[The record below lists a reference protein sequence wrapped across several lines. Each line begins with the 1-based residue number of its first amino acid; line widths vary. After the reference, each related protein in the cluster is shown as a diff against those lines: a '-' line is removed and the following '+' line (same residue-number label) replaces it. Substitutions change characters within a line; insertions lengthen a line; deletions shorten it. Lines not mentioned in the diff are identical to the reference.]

1 MMCRNKEGTP
11 MPARRT
17 PRTLLVIPVSLAVLV
32 LAPIS
37 LLRLLPTAA
46 PSPSAMSPAQHTLRS
61 AAPTS
66 SRSPTAPA
74 TDATRAFRRLLPL
87 FVTRGKV
94 PAAALLAS
102 DASGSRFARA
112 GDGIARGD
120 HFRAG
125 SITKTFIATVVLQL
139 SAEHRLSLSDSLD
152 AHLPGLVRGA
162 GNDGRRLT
170 LRSLLTHTSGLYDFT
185 DDTEGA
191 VPLTPLQAVRIALA
205 HPPTARGRFAY
216 SNTNFILLGMVIR
229 QVTGHSYATEAERRI
244 INPLRLT
251 DTSFPGARTSLPS
264 PHGHAY
270 SADGSDVTALDPR
283 VAGAAGE
290 LVTTLADLNRF
301 YAALLAGDLLP
312 PRQLRE
318 MLDTRTAHGR
328 YGMGLYPVKL
338 SCGTTVW
345 GHDGHISGSYVRTAA
360 TVDGRRVLT
369 FRVNTDG
376 IEDPDLEPSLLAAE
390 FCPRTQ

>member
-1 MMCRNKEGTP
+1 MP

-32 LAPIS
+32 LAPIG

-46 PSPSAMSPAQHTLRS
+46 PSPSAMSPAQHALRS
-61 AAPTS
+61 AAPTG
-66 SRSPTAPA
+66 SRSPIAPA

-87 FVTRGKV
+87 LVTRGKV

-185 DDTEGA
+185 DDTKGA

-251 DTSFPGARTSLPS
+251 GTSFPGARTSLPS
-264 PHGHAY
+264 PHGRAY

-290 LVTTLADLNRF
+290 LVTTLAGLNRF

-318 MLDTRTAHGR
+318 MLDTRTAHGQ

-376 IEDPDLEPSLLAAE
+376 IQDPDLEPALLAAE